1 LSGDAR
7 LADVSEGELAR
18 EAELENE
25 RKGPRRDFTPG
36 EMRGGSI
43 LGHSVRRVEDPR
55 FLTGQAQ
62 YTEDLPAGQ
71 ALHAVFVRST
81 LAHARITG
89 IDSSQAAGMP
99 GVVGIYA
106 GADLDLAPNEPE
118 GGAGEAFGRP
128 ILATDTVRFVGEPI
142 AVVLAETRA
151 QAVDAAE
158 TVLVD
163 YDPLPVVVD
172 PLAALEDGAP
182 LLFPEAGS
190 NVAVS
195 HDYPRD
201 EGALEGAEVVV
212 TARIINQRVAPVPM
226 EPNGVLVVPDTE
238 TGGLTAWV
246 PCQAP
251 FWVKRDLVGRLGLEK
266 DNVRV
271 IAPAVG
277 GGFGAK
283 VGTYPEQF
291 VAAAVAVRHGR
302 PVRYIE
308 TRSENMV
315 AMTHGRAQVQDV
327 QLGAK
332 RDGTITGLKLRVVQD
347 VGAYPQ
353 GGAFLPELTRMM
365 ASGVYAI
372 PRADVEDVCVVTNT
386 TPLDAYRGAGRP
398 EAAAMIERAV
408 DLLAD
413 ELGMDHV
420 ELRRKNLIPKFDR
433 THETVTEAKYDVG
446 DYEMALDVALEGA
459 GYKALRAEQ
468 AERRSRGDR
477 KQLGIGVSVYVEVT
491 GFGKEFGSVE
501 VHEDGTA
508 TIRTGTSPHGQG
520 HETAFA
526 QLASGVLRIP
536 FENITVL
543 HSDTSLLPRGDGTM
557 GSRSLQLGGSAIHR
571 AGEEVVEK
579 ARVVAAHLLEASP
592 ADVEL
597 TEEGTFAIAGA
608 PERSIDWPQIATTA
622 TDPSALPEG
631 VEPGMSAQD
640 VFDAGGT
647 SFPFGAHVAVAEVD
661 VETGEARLVRF
672 VAVDDCGRILNP
684 MLAEGQVHGGLTQ
697 GAAQALYEGVEYD
710 ELGNPLTGTLMS
722 YGMPS
727 AAELISWE
735 TIHTETPTFLNP
747 LGAKGIGESGTIGST
762 PAVQSAVIDAV
773 SHLGVRHIDMPLT
786 PERVWRAIR
795 GANGA

>member
-1 LSGDAR
+1 M
-7 LADVSEGELAR
+7 SEGELAH
-18 EAELENE
+18 EVELENE

-43 LGHSVRRVEDPR
+43 LGHPVRRVEDPR

-62 YTEDLPAGQ
+62 YTEDLPADQ

-81 LAHARITG
+81 MAHARITG
-89 IDSSQAAGMP
+89 IDSSEAAGMP
-99 GVVGIYA
+99 GVA
-106 GADLDLAPNEPE
+106 GVFAAADLDLAPNEPE
-118 GGAGEAFGRP
+118 GGAGEAFARP
-128 ILATDTVRFVGEPI
+128 ILATGTVRFVGEPI

-172 PLAALEDGAP
+172 PLAALQDGAP
-182 LLFPEAGS
+182 LLFPDAES

-201 EGALEGAEVVV
+201 EGVLEGAEVVV
-212 TARIINQRVAPVPM
+212 TARIVNQRVAPVPM
-226 EPNGVLVVPDTE
+226 EPNGILAVPDPE

-266 DNVRV
+266 DKVRV

-291 VAAAVAVRHGR
+291 VVSALAVRLGR

-327 QLGAK
+327 QLGAT

-413 ELGMDHV
+413 ELGMDRV
-420 ELRRKNLIPKFDR
+420 DLRRKNLIPKFDR
-433 THETVTEAKYDVG
+433 THQTVTEAKYDVG
-446 DYEMALDVALEGA
+446 DYEMSLDTALEGA
-459 GYKALRAEQ
+459 GYQALRTEQ
-468 AERRSRGDR
+468 AERRARGDR
-477 KQLGIGVSVYVEVT
+477 QQLGIGVSVYVEVT

-543 HSDTSLLPRGDGTM
+543 HSDTALLPRGDGTM

-592 ADVEL
+592 ADIEL

-608 PERSIDWPQIATTA
+608 PERSVDWPQIATTA
-622 TDPSALPEG
+622 ADASALPEG
-631 VEPGMSAQD
+631 VEPGLSAQD

-684 MLAEGQVHGGLTQ
+684 LLAEGQVHGGLTQ

-735 TIHTETPTFLNP
+735 TIHTQTPTFLNP

-773 SHLGVRHIDMPLT
+773 SHLGVRHIDIPLT
-786 PERVWRAIR
+786 PERVWRAIQA
-795 GANGA
+795 ANDSES